1 LRLTASSRTTPIE
14 QHFGESGPLSIGVE
28 EEVMLL
34 DAESLAP
41 APAVR
46 RLLAA
51 VEGEELPGLLKTELH
66 ASVVELTTGLCD
78 SVGEAVQSIRVLRA
92 RTAAALRRMGLVM
105 AAAGSHPVAEPEAL
119 LITDEKRYR
128 EMVGYAGVT
137 ARRQGVNGL
146 HVHVGMPGPDEC
158 LSTLETI
165 LPWMPLVLALSANS
179 PYIAGR
185 ATGLASNRA
194 EILGQL
200 PRNGAPPVFESYTA
214 WESWIGRF
222 VGTGLINDYTQ
233 VWWDVRPQPRLGTL
247 EVRMPDQPTD
257 IARTAGFIDLVRNLC
272 EWALAHPAAEPADR
286 GIYQQNRWAASRFG
300 TDAELIHDGRLVRA
314 RELYEELPI
323 DTSLDPTVSEAR
335 LQLRHRDAKAAC
347 VDIVRRTWPS

>member
-1 LRLTASSRTTPIE
+1 LRPTASAAPIE
-14 QHFGESGPLSIGVE
+14 QHFGESEPLSIGVE

-34 DAESLAP
+34 DRESLAP
-41 APAVR
+41 VAAVR
-46 RLLAA
+46 QLLAA

-66 ASVVELTTGLCD
+66 ASVVELNTGVCD
-78 SVGEAVQSIRVLRA
+78 SVDGAVQAIRVLRT
-92 RTAAALRRMGLVM
+92 RTAEALERLGLVM
-105 AAAGSHPVAEPEAL
+105 AAAGSHPLAEPEAL
-119 LITDEKRYR
+119 PITDEKRYR
-128 EMVGYAGVT
+128 EMVGYAGIT

-146 HVHVGMPGPDEC
+146 HVHVAMPGPNEC
-158 LSTLETI
+158 MSALETI

-179 PYIAGR
+179 PFIAGR

-194 EILGQL
+194 EILAEL
-200 PRNGAPPVFESYTA
+200 PRSGAPPVFESYTA

-233 VWWDVRPQPRLGTL
+233 VWWDVRPHPRYGTL

-257 IARTAGFIDLVRNLC
+257 VERTAGFVDLVRNLC
-272 EWALAHPAAEPADR
+272 EWALAYPAAEPADR

-300 TDAELIHDGRLVRA
+300 ADAELIHDGRLVRA

-323 DTSLDPTVSEAR
+323 DTSLDPAHSEAA
-335 LQLRHRDAKAAC
+335 LQLRQGDAKAAC

>member
-1 LRLTASSRTTPIE
+1 LRPTASAGPIE
-14 QHFGESGPLSIGVE
+14 QHFGESEPLSIGVE

-34 DAESLAP
+34 DRESLAP
-41 APAVR
+41 VAAVR
-46 RLLAA
+46 QLLAA
-51 VEGEELPGLLKTELH
+51 VDGVALPGLLKTELH
-66 ASVVELTTGLCD
+66 ASVVELTTGVCA
-78 SVGEAVQSIRVLRA
+78 SVGDAVQAIRVLRA
-92 RTAAALRRMGLVM
+92 RTSETLERLGLVM

-119 LITDEKRYR
+119 PITDEKRYR
-128 EMVGYAGVT
+128 EMVGYAGIT

-146 HVHVGMPGPDEC
+146 HVHIGMPGPDEC
-158 LSTLETI
+158 MATLETV

-200 PRNGAPPVFESYTA
+200 PRSGAPPVFESYGA

-233 VWWDVRPQPRLGTL
+233 VWWDVRPHPRFGTL

-257 IARTAGFIDLVRNLC
+257 IEQTAGFIDLVRNLC

-300 TDAELIHDGRLVRA
+300 PEAELVHDGKLVRA
-314 RELYEELPI
+314 RDLYAELPF
-323 DTSLDPTVSEAR
+323 DAALDPTVSEAA
-335 LQLRHRDAKAAC
+335 LQLRQGDPEAAC
-347 VDIVRRTWPS
+347 IDIVSRTWPS